1 LIFLEE
7 GEHIVNDE
15 TVFQIKNSIQDIGV
29 LSHLLT
35 LTDNELT
42 TATKIRLTPY
52 ILQLI
57 TNDKSCAI
65 RRQFIPF
72 AGCAQR
78 EFSDD
83 YLREECF
90 TPIKNLV
97 HKYPNKAI
105 YIATNQCACYCQ
117 FCTRQRII
125 QSNAPYQENLHE
137 VIRYLRA
144 HEEINDLLVTGGDP
158 LMLETERLTDILDAI
173 SDLKHIKV
181 LRIGTRIP
189 LTMPMRVDSCLIDA
203 LKQYSNLY
211 VNIHVNHISELT
223 GPSKNALLRLAN
235 AGIPLGSQTVLLR
248 GVNDDKDTLK
258 ELFEELVSIKVKP
271 YYLYQCDK
279 VKGCEPYVADI
290 KKGIDIINDLSHTMS
305 GFAVPK
311 FVVDTPEFGKLVLA
325 PSAKISGPGDYLIIT
340 SSCGICKYENKSLS
354 GAKECELG

>member
-1 LIFLEE
+1 MN
-7 GEHIVNDE
+7 GE
-15 TVFQIKNSIQDIGV
+15 TVFQIKNSIQDIGA
-29 LSHLLT
+29 LSHLLA
-35 LTDNELT
+35 LTEDELT
-42 TATKIRLTPY
+42 AAKRIRLTPY

-57 TNDKSCAI
+57 ANDKSCAV

-72 AGCAQR
+72 AGCAQGG
-78 EFSDD
+78 FSND
-83 YLREECF
+83 YLQEERF
-90 TPIKNLV
+90 TPVKNLV

-105 YIATNQCACYCQ
+105 YIATDQCACYCQ

-144 HEEINDLLVTGGDP
+144 HEEVNDLLITGGDP
-158 LMLETERLTDILDAI
+158 LMLETERLTEILDAI

-189 LTMPMRVDSCLIDA
+189 LTMPMRVDRCLLDA
-203 LKQYSNLY
+203 LKRYRNLY
-211 VNIHVNHISELT
+211 VNIHVNHVSELT
-223 GPSKNALLRLAN
+223 EQSKNALLRLAN

-248 GVNDDKDTLK
+248 GINDNKDALK
-258 ELFEELVSIKVKP
+258 ALFEELVSIKVKP

-279 VKGCEPYVADI
+279 VKGCEPYVTDI

-325 PSAKISGPGDYLIIT
+325 PSAKLSEHGDSLIIT
-340 SSCGICKYENKSLS
+340 SSCGSCKYENGSPA
-354 GAKECELG
+354 GAKECELV

>member
-1 LIFLEE
+1 MNNEA
-7 GEHIVNDE
+7 
-15 TVFQIKNSIQDIGV
+15 VFQIKNSIQDVGA

-35 LTDNELT
+35 LTNDELT
-42 TATKIRLTPY
+42 AAKKIRLTPY

-57 TNDKSCAI
+57 MNDKSGTL

-72 AGCAQR
+72 AGCVQKD
-78 EFSDD
+78 FSDD

-125 QSNAPYQENLHE
+125 QSNTPYQENLHE
-137 VIRYLRA
+137 VIGYLRT
-144 HEEINDLLVTGGDP
+144 HQEINDLLVTGGDP
-158 LMLETERLTDILDAI
+158 LMLETERLTNILDAI
-173 SDLKHIKV
+173 SDLKHIRV
-181 LRIGTRIP
+181 LRIGTRVP
-189 LTMPMRVDSCLIDA
+189 LTMPMRVDNCLLDA
-203 LKQYSNLY
+203 LKQYSSLY

-223 GPSKNALLRLAN
+223 EQSKNALLCLAN

-248 GVNDDKDTLK
+248 GVNDDKDALK
-258 ELFEELVSIKVKP
+258 NLFEELVSIKVKP

-279 VKGCEPYVADI
+279 VKGCESYVADI
-290 KKGIDIINDLSHTMS
+290 KKGIDIINDLSRTMS

-325 PSAKISGPGDYLIIT
+325 PSAKISGSSDDLIIT
-340 SSCGICKYENKSLS
+340 SSCGKCRYENKSFAS
-354 GAKECELG
+354 AKEGEWDEA